1 MNLDASG
8 NVCYTLRFELGGLP
22 PADAF
27 WSATMYNLPEQL
39 LVENKLE
46 RYLINSTMLDNNEL
60 VLDEDGGLTLY
71 IQYAQPTEEK
81 MLKNNRNC

>member
-1 MNLDASG
+1 
-8 NVCYTLRFELGGLP
+8 
-22 PADAF
+22 
-27 WSATMYNLPEQL
+27 MYNLPEQL